1 LQGRLG
7 RLGNI
12 PDKYDIAVSTACG
25 ALNNIAIQSPKVN
38 HASSSCKSRPSDTRL
53 EKLSTDTFNERA
65 VTLEGVPRLF
75 DLIMPNDPR
84 FAPAFY
90 KGFG

>member
-1 LQGRLG
+1 MQL
-7 RLGNI
+7 
-12 PDKYDIAVSTACG
+12 
-25 ALNNIAIQSPKVN
+25 PKDN
-38 HASSSCKSRPSDTRL
+38 HASSSCASRTSDTRL
-53 EKLSTDTFNERA
+53 LKPSTDKLNERA